1 MVVRRLAREDQ
12 QLLGPVALGAVQ
24 DPLDLVRIVE
34 VRPVRRERAVL
45 AVGRARPRERQ
56 RQVAR
61 EGDAS
66 SHLPATIPIVRLLL
80 LTVLAALI
88 FSGCG
93 GSPGADRPNEDATL
107 LLDFSPNA
115 VHSGIYLAT
124 DRGFDEAEGV
134 RLRVRRPGASTDA
147 LKLLEA
153 GRVDMAILDI
163 HDLGLAREK
172 HRELVGVMAVVQR
185 PLAAVLAQPSIERP
199 RELDGKRAGVT
210 GLPSDDAVLNSVV
223 EGDGGHPDEVKATTI
238 GFQAVKA
245 LLAKRVDGATAF

>member
-1 MVVRRLAREDQ
+1 M
-12 QLLGPVALGAVQ
+12 
-24 DPLDLVRIVE
+24 
-34 VRPVRRERAVL
+34 
-45 AVGRARPRERQ
+45 
-56 RQVAR
+56 
-61 EGDAS
+61 
-66 SHLPATIPIVRLLL
+66 RLLL

-153 GRVDMAILDI
+153 GRVV
-163 HDLGLAREK
+163 RSEE
-172 HRELVGVMAVVQR
+172 RRVGKECR
-185 PLAAVLAQPSIERP
+185 SRWSPY
-199 RELDGKRAGVT
+199 
-210 GLPSDDAVLNSVV
+210 
-223 EGDGGHPDEVKATTI
+223 H
-238 GFQAVKA
+238 
-245 LLAKRVDGATAF
+245 